1 MAYQSNFGETV
12 DIGNVN
18 VGRSNSARGEG
29 TTTAELVTKV
39 RSMNCVAS
47 LTILVFHTLPRVL
60 NPIRLVMLIS
70 SPIRLIVEILVSSL
84 ALFLLLVEARIPVL
98 GEKVILYVRGI
109 TGSHFIDLNVASG
122 RVFAL
127 IAMSGLLTLANLLTL
142 GFFSTLRYGN
152 GEPSSVVELTNATL
166 VNNTNTQSDFGK
178 DTSSASSGT
187 SPLFIFIQCTLFS
200 PTIIML
206 FLLIV
211 YTLYLMQNF
220 PEFANSTA
228 YECLPPCGPDSDVRT
243 TITPVT
249 DSGRPSW
256 VSNILSNVNVRGS
269 GYQSLDV

>member
-1 MAYQSNFGETV
+1 MAYQTNFGETV

-29 TTTAELVTKV
+29 TTTEELVTKI

-47 LTILVFHTLPRVL
+47 LTVLVLHTLPGVL
-60 NPIRLVMLIS
+60 NPMRLMVLIS
-70 SPIRLIVEILVSSL
+70 SPIRLIAEILVASL
-84 ALFLLLVEARIPVL
+84 ALFLLLVEARIPVF
-98 GEKVILYVRGI
+98 GEKAILYVRGI
-109 TGSHFIDLNVASG
+109 AGSHNFIDLNLASG

-127 IAMSGLLTLANLLTL
+127 IAMSGLLALTNLLTA
-142 GFFSTLRYGN
+142 GFFSALTYGN
-152 GEPSSVVELTNATL
+152 GGPSSVVELTNATA
-166 VNNTNTQSDFGK
+166 VNNSSNNNIQSK
-178 DTSSASSGT
+178 DMSSAASGP

-200 PTIIML
+200 PTIVML
-206 FLLIV
+206 SLSII

-228 YECLPPCGPDSDVRT
+228 YECLPPIGPNSE
-243 TITPVT
+243 ITPVT

-256 VSNILSNVNVRGS
+256 VSNIWSNANVRGS